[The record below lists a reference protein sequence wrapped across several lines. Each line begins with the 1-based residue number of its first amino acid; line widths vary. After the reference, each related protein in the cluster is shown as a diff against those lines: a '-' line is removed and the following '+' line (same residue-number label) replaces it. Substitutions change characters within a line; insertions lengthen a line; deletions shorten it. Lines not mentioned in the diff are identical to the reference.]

1 MQHWTK
7 PGVLLMPIIMSQ
19 DGCTIDG
26 NARRSLTPIYATL
39 GWIRASYRNETW
51 ARVLLGYLPSYG
63 KNDKPRGMSQET
75 WQVHKRELLRDS
87 MAAVLR
93 PLRKLEG
100 TGVRMQLPKRDGSL
114 QTLTVVP
121 CIAFGSYDNPETK
134 RVSGVK
140 DKYENMPMFCVMYAP
155 ANFDVI
161 VMFIIGSNVKFNF
174 DIYVNI
180 YCHRCLCVCYV
191 INLMTFLDICAINYV
206 IIADA
211 RLPLRAAQAQ
221 ARTILA
227 TCSEPITTECP
238 GHMRS
243 ATMCSLLLR
252 TPTSPAQ
259 QRTAWWRACR
269 CGQKAPL
276 CMACDCAIHT
286 CRCEVTRCMCWM
298 VVSLRGS
305 YCSLGTGCI
314 RRAGGTR
321 CVGDVHILTLVS

>member
-1 MQHWTK
+1 MTIRWKRMQHWTK

-93 PLRKLEG
+93 PLRKLER

-155 ANFDVI
+155 QISTLLSWSLLAL
-161 VMFIIGSNVKFNF
+161 MSNVLLTFMSTF
-174 DIYVNI
+174 IVIDA
-180 YCHRCLCVCYV
+180 CVLPMSLISNY
-191 INLMTFLDICAINYV
+191 LLTFV
-206 IIADA
+206 
-211 RLPLRAAQAQ
+211 P
-221 ARTILA
+221 
-227 TCSEPITTECP
+227 
-238 GHMRS
+238 
-243 ATMCSLLLR
+243 
-252 TPTSPAQ
+252 
-259 QRTAWWRACR
+259 
-269 CGQKAPL
+269 
-276 CMACDCAIHT
+276 
-286 CRCEVTRCMCWM
+286 
-298 VVSLRGS
+298 
-305 YCSLGTGCI
+305 
-314 RRAGGTR
+314 
-321 CVGDVHILTLVS
+321 